1 MLRTRTCQESPRK
14 HLVKGFFKYVCEAC
28 DAKHTNFGLVCDECQ
43 GTDTL
48 VSIEDDGA
56 DSFDD
61 DDDAKPRRRAKKA
74 LLISAELPPMIS
86 TGRKAWDIVLG
97 GGLVR
102 PSSVLIPGPAGVGKS
117 TCLLSIADN
126 IGEKLKRPVLYGSS
140 EQPEE
145 FIRRKCD
152 ALHLSMNYLYVNDSG
167 HAEDMHEDIA
177 EFKPVVVIWDSIHRF
192 RVNGEL
198 GLASLQDVVTGAIES
213 GNRVRAASLLV
224 AHMTK
229 EDDYRGDS
237 GIGHDVDVVVF
248 LSKVD
253 QRTICIETRGKNR
266 HAPTPLTATEHI
278 Y

>member
-1 MLRTRTCQESPRK
+1 MLRTRNCQESPSK
-14 HLVKGFFKYVCEAC
+14 YSVKGFFKYVCEAC
-28 DAKHTNFGLVCDECQ
+28 REKHTTFSLVCDACRSS
-43 GTDTL
+43 DTI
-48 VSIEDDGA
+48 VAIDDDGLDDLA
-56 DSFDD
+56 DE
-61 DDDAKPRRRAKKA
+61 DAKPRRRAKKA
-74 LLISAELPPMIS
+74 LLISAELPPIIS
-86 TGRKAWDIVLG
+86 TGRKAWDLVLG

-117 TCLLSIADN
+117 TCLLTIADN
-126 IGEKLKRPVLYGSS
+126 IGKLLKRPVLYGSS

-152 ALHLSMNYLYVNDSG
+152 ALKLSMQYLYINDSTN
-167 HAEDMHEDIA
+167 AEDMHEDIA
-177 EFKPVVVIWDSIHRF
+177 ELRPVAVIWDSIHRF

-224 AHMTK
+224 AHVTK

-248 LSKVD
+248 LSKID
-253 QRTICIETRGKNR
+253 QKTICIETRGKNR
-266 HAPTPLTATEHI
+266 YAPTPLTATEEI